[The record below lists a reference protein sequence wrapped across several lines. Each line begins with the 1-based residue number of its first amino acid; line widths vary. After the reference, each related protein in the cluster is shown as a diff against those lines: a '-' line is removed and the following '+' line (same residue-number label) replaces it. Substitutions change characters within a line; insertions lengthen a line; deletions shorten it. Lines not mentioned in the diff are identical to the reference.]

1 MASEPSLRDPGA
13 HMPQPVPYETSARR
27 LNVYHIP
34 TRSSVSGLMLFSPH
48 YLLSFLSSVLTPS
61 FLESPY
67 KHFSFIK
74 VPVRCQNIPALSL
87 LSLTQP
93 LNLVSLG
100 YHLFDTSAFSLPWL
114 PMLLLRNDRFLLSQ
128 WFFIK
133 TQIQKIRLLS
143 KYFKTVSS
151 KKPRLSFALR
161 FPATIF
167 TPLMSNDL
175 ELVFGSMAEKL
186 DTSDSYSE
194 VSHKIFNVKRQRK
207 KNQLQSQKRP
217 LPEDHLADGRQRYNC
232 SLDMPPSGRVIDTAF
247 SSPRDV
253 EAYRFGTN
261 KAQ

>member
-151 KKPRLSFALR
+151 KKPRFSFALR
-161 FPATIF
+161 FPARYSHHLWVMIWSWCLGVWLKNWIPQIHTQKSAIKY
-167 TPLMSNDL
+167 LMSKGKEKKISYKARRGHYQRTTWQTGDKDTIAL
-175 ELVFGSMAEKL
+175 LTCLLLAEW
-186 DTSDSYSE
+186 
-194 VSHKIFNVKRQRK
+194 
-207 KNQLQSQKRP
+207 
-217 LPEDHLADGRQRYNC
+217 
-232 SLDMPPSGRVIDTAF
+232 
-247 SSPRDV
+247 
-253 EAYRFGTN
+253 
-261 KAQ
+261 